1 LKGVKITAGDYNQG
15 QLGERV
21 GKEPLV
27 ADIVSTWQRLGNN
40 EPTLCYAVDRAH
52 ARAIH
57 DKFESAGIGVGYC
70 DAFTEI
76 PERQELFRKMKS
88 GEIRIICNVGTLT
101 TGIDEDIRCI
111 ILARPTRSEML
122 FVQIIGRGLR
132 TTPGKQT
139 CIILDHSDTTKR
151 LGFVDEIDY
160 DELDDGKPKKKNSQA
175 VKKEKLPKACPS
187 CQFLKPAGVW
197 ACPQCGFKPQK
208 QSQVEHV
215 DGELKELKRAKI
227 DHYQTYQELLWY
239 ARKHGKKDGWAW
251 HKTRERC
258 GRAPKSVHHL
268 EPIPV
273 TGDTLNWIVSQNIR
287 YAKRRRA

>member
-1 LKGVKITAGDYNQG
+1 
-15 QLGERV
+15 
-21 GKEPLV
+21 
-27 ADIVSTWQRLGNN
+27 
-40 EPTLCYAVDRAH
+40 
-52 ARAIH
+52 
-57 DKFESAGIGVGYC
+57 
-70 DAFTEI
+70 
-76 PERQELFRKMKS
+76 
-88 GEIRIICNVGTLT
+88 
-101 TGIDEDIRCI
+101 
-111 ILARPTRSEML
+111 ML

-160 DELDDGKPKKKNSQA
+160 DELDDGEPKEKNSQA

-187 CQFLKPAGVW
+187 CSFLKPAGIW
-197 ACPQCGFKPQK
+197 KCPQCGFAPQK
-208 QSQVEHV
+208 QSQVEHI

-227 DHYQTYQELLWY
+227 DHYQTYCELLWY

-258 GRAPKSVHHL
+258 GRVPKSVHHL

-273 TGDTLNWIVSQNIR
+273 TAETINWIVSQNIR